1 MLSEQQLAEIHAYL
15 DGELP
20 ADKCASVE
28 ALLSESADAKQA
40 LEDAQALK
48 QSMASAEAPKPNVD
62 AAWQNFSKQIEAPT
76 PRKKIIPFI
85 VPLGAVAAVFAFAL
99 IIWFSTVNPPASTLP
114 TSVELVGTDL
124 EESSAIVYIDD
135 ISGWAVVWID
145 TEEVTEE
152 EPAG

>member
-1 MLSEQQLAEIHAYL
+1 MLSEQQLADVHAYL

-20 ADKCASVE
+20 ADKHASIK
-28 ALLSESADAKQA
+28 ALLVESEEAKQVF
-40 LEDAQALK
+40 EDAQALK
-48 QSMASAEAPKPNVD
+48 QHLASAEAPHPYVD
-62 AAWQNFSKQIEAPT
+62 IAWQNVSKQIEAPA

-99 IIWFSTVNPPASTLP
+99 IIWLSTFNPPASTLP